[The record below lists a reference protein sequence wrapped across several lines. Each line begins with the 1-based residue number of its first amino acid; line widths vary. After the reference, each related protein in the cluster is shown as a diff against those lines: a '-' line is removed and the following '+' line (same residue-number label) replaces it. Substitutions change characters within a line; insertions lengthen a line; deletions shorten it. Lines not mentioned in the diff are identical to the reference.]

1 MYGCTPAEERVVT
14 GAARVGPARP
24 PALARPAPLRYF
36 AVRVPVMLGW
46 TVQTK
51 P

>member
-1 MYGCTPAEERVVT
+1 MMAWDATIARGCAAAAVWAAPA
-14 GAARVGPARP
+14 GAP
-24 PALARPAPLRYF
+24 PRYF